1 MVRLLLGMVLLFFLA
16 PLLLPALAVGVALC
30 FAAGAVLLAA
40 AVVGVVVALIALPFK
55 LVFGFFC
62 A

>member
-16 PLLLPALAVGVALC
+16 PLLLPALAVGV
-30 FAAGAVLLAA
+30 
-40 AVVGVVVALIALPFK
+40 VVALIALPFK